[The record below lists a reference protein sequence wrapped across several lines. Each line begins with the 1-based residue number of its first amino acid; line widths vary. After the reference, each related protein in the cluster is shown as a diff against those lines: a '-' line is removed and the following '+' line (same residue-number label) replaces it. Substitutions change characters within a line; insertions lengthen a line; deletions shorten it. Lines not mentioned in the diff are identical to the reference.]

1 MMNKF
6 ERIALELS
14 DGSLAIMSFV
24 TLGRGPVVPPGGF
37 QISEKKGLWMREP
50 RPEIIELE
58 LAKAF
63 PGVARDGSPLP
74 TVVSWFIIDA
84 KQIPTDR
91 TYRNAWVGTNGKDG
105 ITHDMPKAR
114 EYHRTLLRHERGDK
128 LAALDAKWM
137 RATGR
142 GNKAE
147 QDAVEAERQ
156 KWRDAPADP
165 RIDAAQ
171 SVEEL
176 KQIKVI

>member
-1 MMNKF
+1 MNTVLVAI
-6 ERIALELS
+6 RL
-14 DGSLAIMSFV
+14 DNDTLAIMEFRVIGRSP
-24 TLGRGPVVPPGGF
+24 TLPFGADWVSA
-37 QISEKKGLWMREP
+37 QNEKWYREP
-50 RPEIIELE
+50 NEDNIAAEVR
-58 LAKAF
+58 KTF
-63 PGVARDGSPLP
+63 PAVTAHGDPLP
-74 TVVSWFIIDA
+74 QPASWFIVLA
-84 KQIPTDR
+84 GQIPTDR
-91 TYRNAWVGTNGKDG
+91 TYRNAWVAANGMDG

-128 LAALDAKWM
+128 LAALDGEWM

-176 KQIKVI
+176 KQIKVV